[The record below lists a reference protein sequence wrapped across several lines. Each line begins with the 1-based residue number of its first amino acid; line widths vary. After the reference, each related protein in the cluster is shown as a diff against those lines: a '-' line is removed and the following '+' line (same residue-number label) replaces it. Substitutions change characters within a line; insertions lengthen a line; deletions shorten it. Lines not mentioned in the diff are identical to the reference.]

1 VLHIYFSRRKSVGRA
16 AFFSG
21 AWSKKKS
28 SGESRVARGIGH
40 RADHLYPAFHIPTYI
55 DIEEFRAFR
64 CLSYQM
70 SSIQL
75 IVGVK

>member
-1 VLHIYFSRRKSVGRA
+1 MLHIYFSRRKSVGRA
-16 AFFSG
+16 AFFPVRG
-21 AWSKKKS
+21 VKKS